1 MHQNAGFC
9 IKIHKNSGGL
19 DPRGGKGEILF
30 APTPVPT
37 GQMLVPSASSR
48 LATALGRG
56 LAAPPQERR
65 PCGRLSD
72 VIVNESKTYV
82 SLRSEILFFY
92 NRAVNAIAVV
102 DVNLCLSI

>member
-48 LATALGRG
+48 LAMALGRG
-56 LAAPPQERR
+56 LAAPPQEPR

-72 VIVNESKTYV
+72 LIVNESKTYATKNAMV
-82 SLRSEILFFY
+82 SKGSKYKLL
-92 NRAVNAIAVV
+92 N
-102 DVNLCLSI
+102 